1 MLFANIVINYE
12 FENRT
17 YKPNTICRNINKL
30 FAESRG
36 KSREKPTESGEK
48 KIKSREKIIVLL
60 SQYNSLSAAALAER
74 IGITP
79 KAVEKHIARMK
90 AEGILKRVG
99 PDKGR
104 HWQVAEKTSE

>member
-30 FAESRG
+30 LAES
-36 KSREKPTESGEK
+36 KEKVGRNQQK
-48 KIKSREKIIVLL
+48 VKSREKIIALL
-60 SQYNSLSAAALAER
+60 SQDNSLSAAALAER

-90 AEGILKRVG
+90 AE
-99 PDKGR
+99 
-104 HWQVAEKTSE
+104 

>member
-30 FAESRG
+30 LAESKE
-36 KSREKPTESGEK
+36 KSRKKPTERGEK
-48 KIKSREKIIVLL
+48 KIKSRKKIIALL

-74 IGITP
+74 IGRTP

-99 PDKGR
+99 PDKGG
-104 HWQVAEKTSE
+104 HWQVAEKAS